1 MCERMLQHVEDEL
14 ALLET
19 KRSGSQAL
27 KRIGDARREGRGER
41 EGTVGHGHAQ
51 TSAPREPPT
60 HKHVPEKANHIKSA
74 TFYSE
79 TPLPLR
85 HTPTPA
91 QHLKPPPVP
100 TTSTSSLA
108 TQKRDTVKDF
118 AHKTEF
124 KNSAVEH
131 QKMGGREER
140 GGLGRGKPIKLKWS
154 NMWSSVSKGKDFKGC
169 STSAPRSKM
178 HSTTNLERSSL
189 NPQATPDEKCGGSD
203 GGRWGCKRGGEIGGE
218 KRCGVRHLASLM
230 YTDEIENV
238 SAAGSRRDT
247 GDKVRNYMMNLLASE
262 GESKSD
268 RNLRQVK
275 PNAPDKS
282 ARYGFPYSFAV
293 PLPPD

>member
-1 MCERMLQHVEDEL
+1 MLQHVEDEL

-27 KRIGDARREGRGER
+27 ER
-41 EGTVGHGHAQ
+41 MLGHGHAKK
-51 TSAPREPPT
+51 TAPRT
-60 HKHVPEKANHIKSA
+60 HTHAPAPAPRQPAANPIKSP

-100 TTSTSSLA
+100 TTSPSSLA

-124 KNSAVEH
+124 KHSAVEH

-140 GGLGRGKPIKLKWS
+140 GGVGRGKPIQLKWS
-154 NMWSSVSKGKDFKGC
+154 NMWSSVSKGKDFKGS

-178 HSTTNLERSSL
+178 HSTTNLNRSSL
-189 NPQATPDEKCGGSD
+189 NPQATSDAKCGGSD
-203 GGRWGCKRGGEIGGE
+203 GGRGGCKREGEGGGE
-218 KRCGVRHLASLM
+218 KGCGVACGVRHLPSLM
-230 YTDEIENV
+230 YTHEIENV
-238 SAAGSRRDT
+238 CAAASRRDT
-247 GDKVRNYMMNLLASE
+247 GDKVKNYMTNLLASE

-268 RNLRQVK
+268 RSLRQVK
-275 PNAPDKS
+275 PNARDKS
-282 ARYGFPYSFAV
+282 ARYEFPYFSFAV
-293 PLPPD
+293 LLPPD